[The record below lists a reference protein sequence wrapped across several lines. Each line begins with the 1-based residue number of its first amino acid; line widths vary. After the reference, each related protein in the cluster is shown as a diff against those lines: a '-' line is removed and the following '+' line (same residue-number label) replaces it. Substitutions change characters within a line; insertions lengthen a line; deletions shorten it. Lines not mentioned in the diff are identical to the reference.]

1 MNNENNSSTT
11 GSTAQIL
18 QIRQNNGQINVQ
30 NSITDV
36 HQQQHQPKRSIQARF
51 IDGEFSQSSKFHREK
66 CFINDSHFNLKALES
81 KFDNYFLYFSGANG
95 FKDQ

>member
-1 MNNENNSSTT
+1 MNNDNNSSTT

-36 HQQQHQPKRSIQARF
+36 HHQQQHQQKRSIQARF
-51 IDGEFSQSSKFHREK
+51 IDGEFSQSSKFK
-66 CFINDSHFNLKALES
+66 LETYS
-81 KFDNYFLYFSGANG
+81 ISNG
-95 FKDQ
+95 YV